1 MFLIA
6 IIAAALATIVLSAIA
21 FSGIDHYSENAP
33 LDDAAEAEK
42 TASDLKKIVIV
53 LAIVIIVS
61 LGIMSFSHYT
71 ERTNVQLVE
80 REKT

>member
-6 IIAAALATIVLSAIA
+6 TIAIALATVVLSAIA
-21 FSGIDHYSENAP
+21 FSGINHYSENAP
-33 LDDAAEAEK
+33 LDDAVEAEK

-53 LAIVIIVS
+53 LTIVIIAS